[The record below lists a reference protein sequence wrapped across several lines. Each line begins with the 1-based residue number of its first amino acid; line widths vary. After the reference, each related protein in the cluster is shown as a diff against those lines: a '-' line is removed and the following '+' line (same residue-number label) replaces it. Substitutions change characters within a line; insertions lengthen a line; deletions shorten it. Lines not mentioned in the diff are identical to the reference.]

1 MEGKLMR
8 KIKFRAWDKLNKK
21 IVTSGLSINIDTT
34 DRVIPVSFTQGDIAY
49 CRDNDV
55 NSVPNIHSD
64 IELMQYTGLKD
75 KNGVEIYEHDI
86 VKILYSDWPSQLDS
100 YPELSHD
107 EYLDSLTYKAIVVWD
122 QYGFW
127 LVDKIGGYPQSII
140 HGQHGYIE
148 VIGNIYDNPEALK
161 GSK

>member
-1 MEGKLMR
+1 MR
-8 KIKFRAWDKLNKK
+8 EIKFRAWSTRGEPKMIQLVDGKIGGRLNDLQEEDDWK
-21 IVTSGLSINIDTT
+21 V
-34 DRVIPVSFTQGDIAY
+34 
-49 CRDNDV
+49 
-55 NSVPNIHSD
+55 
-64 IELMQYTGLKD
+64 MQYTGLKD

-107 EYLDSLTYKAIVVWD
+107 EYLDSLTYKGIVVWD

-127 LVDKIGGYPQSII
+127 LVDKIGGYPQSIS

-148 VIGNIYDNPEALK
+148 VIGNIYEHPELLEQ
-161 GSK
+161 S